1 MGAERA
7 VIFCL
12 VPEALAEELLEPLRE
27 HYSGRLEVTVI
38 VDRRESERRA
48 DPGRLPPPLENSDG
62 LERRSQERRRPVVPR
77 RFAGELPPA
86 LAMNAS
92 SLRWAQRLG
101 PVRRELSGADLEEVL
116 NAVARGHD
124 DALAELYWR
133 YVNRVSVRL
142 ASRLDERRETED
154 ATRDVFG
161 RLFDELPRYR
171 AEDGAF
177 MAFVDSVVDAV
188 VADRSVAA
196 VGPPAALRN
205 RRRSGQGFRRPAGSV
220 GSDHARRP

>member
-1 MGAERA
+1 M
-7 VIFCL
+7 IFCL
-12 VPEALAEELLEPLRE
+12 VPQALGEELLEPLRV
-27 HYSGRLEVTVI
+27 HYSGRPEVTVI
-38 VDRRESERRA
+38 LERREGERRA
-48 DPGRLPPPLENSDG
+48 DAGRLPPPLENSDG
-62 LERRSQERRRPVVPR
+62 QERRAQERRRPVVPR

-86 LAMNAS
+86 LARNAS
-92 SLRWAQRLG
+92 SLRWSQRLG
-101 PVRRELSGADLEEVL
+101 PVRRELAGVDLDDL
-116 NAVARGHD
+116 LSAVSRGHD

-142 ASRLDERRETED
+142 ASRLDDLRDTED
-154 ATRDVFG
+154 VTRAVFG

-196 VGPPAALRN
+196 VG
-205 RRRSGQGFRRPAGSV
+205 S
-220 GSDHARRP
+220 

>member
-1 MGAERA
+1 MVRESEVVLTLRRAGGIPSSMGAERA

-12 VPEALAEELLEPLRE
+12 VPEALAEELLEPLRA

-38 VDRRESERRA
+38 VDRREGERRA
-48 DPGRLPPPLENSDG
+48 DSGRLPPPFENLDV
-62 LERRSQERRRPVVPR
+62 LERRSQGRRRPVVPR
-77 RFAGELPPA
+77 RFAAELPPA

-101 PVRRELSGADLEEVL
+101 PVRRALSGVDLDGL
-116 NAVARGHD
+116 LSAVARGHD

-142 ASRLDERRETED
+142 ASRLDDRRETED
-154 ATRDVFG
+154 ATRAAFG

-177 MAFVDSVVDAV
+177 MAFVDAVVDTV

-196 VGPPAALRN
+196 VGPPAVL
-205 RRRSGQGFRRPAGSV
+205 RSGSR
-220 GSDHARRP
+220 